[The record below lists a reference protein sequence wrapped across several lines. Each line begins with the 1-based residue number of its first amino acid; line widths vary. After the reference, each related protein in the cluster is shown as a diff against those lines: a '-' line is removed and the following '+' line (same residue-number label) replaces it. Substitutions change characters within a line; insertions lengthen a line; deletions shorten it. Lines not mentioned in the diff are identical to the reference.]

1 MGNTLEEFAVEKI
14 RELEAELKKADE
26 IIESQQKQID
36 EFNEIKAIVRR
47 SLYKEDGYCS
57 SRGLDVSMRWNT
69 SKKNAERIAEYFC
82 LESKDFEDDD
92 ND

>member
-14 RELEAELKKADE
+14 RELEVELKKADE

-36 EFNEIKAIVRR
+36 EFNDIKAIVRR
-47 SLYKEDGYCS
+47 SLYQEDSYCTK
-57 SRGLDVSMRWNT
+57 LDISMRWNT
-69 SKKNAERIAEYFC
+69 SKRDAERIAEYFC
-82 LESKDFEDDD
+82 LESKDYFEGGD